1 MQGNLSKWTNYLH
14 GWQER
19 WVVLKDGTLSYY
31 KSEFDTAF
39 GCRGSISLAK
49 ATIEAAESGY
59 GSESSLRKGGSMLS
73 LSSVTSLGKSSTSS
87 FKKTKGLREKL
98 LELET
103 FKDIIGRQI
112 DTLQSYFDACADVAN
127 GLQLDSM
134 DLWENN
140 HDDIYGSNE
149 GLDHDADDEMDEL
162 SKTPTPS
169 SIADRLSTKGKL
181 NSTLEALARGIDFR
195 GEAITFKATTAGILA
210 TLAHCIDIMTKRE
223 DCWHRRLEKEIE
235 KRKKAE
241 AACKDA
247 LASARK
253 QAFIGGPDFEE
264 GPHCALNEE
273 EFYDAMEMGLD
284 RQEEQDEM
292 VDRKVEEN
300 LLVIKENVDENWY
313 LVHEDGDMK
322 VFRREYEEGGIIL
335 DPMKATHIVKGVT
348 AREMAHY
355 FFDKDVRMDFD
366 LFPVCCYHW
375 SGLTLGVPYLLSLGV
390 PYLLPLGV
398 SYLMSLDVSYLLS
411 LGVPYLLSLGV
422 PYLLSLGVPYLLSL
436 DVSYLLSLVVP
447 YLLSLGVPYLL
458 SLGVPYLLSLGVPY
472 LLPLD
477 VPYLMSLG
485 VPYLLSLGVPYL
497 LSLGVPYLL
506 SLGVPYLLSLGVPY
520 LLPLGVP
527 YLLSLG
533 VPYLLSLGVPYLL
546 SLDVPYLMSLVVP
559 YLLSLGVPYLLP
571 LDVSYLMSIVVPYLL
586 SLGVPYLLY
595 LVFPYLM
602 SVGVP
607 YLLYLVFPYLM
618 SIVFPYL
625 LSLGVPYLLY
635 LVFPYLLSLGV
646 PYLLPLDVSY
656 LMSIVV
662 PYLLS
667 LGVPYLLYFVFPYLM
682 SIVFPYLL
690 SLGVPYLLYLV
701 FPYLLYLGV
710 PYLLSLATIEYFD
723 ILEKLSDSTLIF
735 HQVLKRIWPSSQRDF
750 VFCSHIQDISPDQEG
765 ERLDNEVGYAWMVCN
780 FSIDH
785 PDAPVIKFVRVTC
798 NVAMF
803 CQTLIEPREEGQPL
817 SRDHISCRITY
828 SANVNP
834 GGWAPPSVVRA
845 LSKREYPKFLRKIT
859 SLCQMAYQE
868 KEIAI

>member
-1 MQGNLSKWTNYLH
+1 MSGDHTPSLSDEDEEDGLEVSSPIPSMQGYLSKWTNYLH

-49 ATIEAAESGY
+49 ATIENHEYDECRFDVSVNDCMYYLRAKDCDARQTWVDALEAVKAAESGY

-112 DTLQSYFDACADVAN
+112 DTLQSYFDACAEVTN
-127 GLQLDSM
+127 GLQLNSIDLNHHDEIFDS
-134 DLWENN
+134 
-140 HDDIYGSNE
+140 SE

-169 SIADRLSTKGKL
+169 SLAERVNTKGKV

-195 GEAITFKATTAGILA
+195 GESITFKATTAGILA

-223 DCWHRRLEKEIE
+223 DYWHRRLEKEIE

-241 AACKDA
+241 ASAKDA
-247 LASARK
+247 VANARK

-273 EFYDAMEMGLD
+273 EFYDAMEIGLD
-284 RQEEQDEM
+284 RQEEQDEIESKRRTCTIDIPEPPLTIKDPPHRM
-292 VDRKVEEN
+292 TEEVESKVREN
-300 LLVIKENVDENWY
+300 LQIIKENVDENWY

-335 DPMKATHIVKGVT
+335 DPMKATHVIQGVT

-366 LFPVCCYHW
+366 
-375 SGLTLGVPYLLSLGV
+375 S
-390 PYLLPLGV
+390 
-398 SYLMSLDVSYLLS
+398 
-411 LGVPYLLSLGV
+411 
-422 PYLLSLGVPYLLSL
+422 
-436 DVSYLLSLVVP
+436 
-447 YLLSLGVPYLL
+447 
-458 SLGVPYLLSLGVPY
+458 
-472 LLPLD
+472 
-477 VPYLMSLG
+477 
-485 VPYLLSLGVPYL
+485 
-497 LSLGVPYLL
+497 
-506 SLGVPYLLSLGVPY
+506 
-520 LLPLGVP
+520 
-527 YLLSLG
+527 
-533 VPYLLSLGVPYLL
+533 
-546 SLDVPYLMSLVVP
+546 
-559 YLLSLGVPYLLP
+559 
-571 LDVSYLMSIVVPYLL
+571 
-586 SLGVPYLLY
+586 
-595 LVFPYLM
+595 
-602 SVGVP
+602 
-607 YLLYLVFPYLM
+607 
-618 SIVFPYL
+618 
-625 LSLGVPYLLY
+625 
-635 LVFPYLLSLGV
+635 
-646 PYLLPLDVSY
+646 
-656 LMSIVV
+656 
-662 PYLLS
+662 
-667 LGVPYLLYFVFPYLM
+667 
-682 SIVFPYLL
+682 
-690 SLGVPYLLYLV
+690 
-701 FPYLLYLGV
+701 
-710 PYLLSLATIEYFD
+710 TIDYFD
-723 ILEKLSDSTLIF
+723 ILERLTDSTLIF

-750 VFCSHIQDISPDQEG
+750 VFCSHIQDISPEDEG
-765 ERLDNEVGYAWMVCN
+765 ERLDNEVGYAWLVTN
-780 FSIDH
+780 YSVDH
-785 PDAPVIKFVRVTC
+785 PDAPINKFVRVTC

-817 SRDHISCRITY
+817 TRDHISCRITY

-845 LSKREYPKFLRKIT
+845 LSKREYPKFLRKVT
-859 SLCQMAYQE
+859 ALCQNAYKD